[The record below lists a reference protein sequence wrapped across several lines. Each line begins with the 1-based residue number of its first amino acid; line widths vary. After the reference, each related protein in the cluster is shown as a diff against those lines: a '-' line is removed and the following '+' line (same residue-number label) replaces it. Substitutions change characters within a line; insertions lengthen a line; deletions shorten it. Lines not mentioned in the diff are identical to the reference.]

1 MTGMEKEEI
10 LAVLDLGYVEL
21 YREMLRRGGPGICV
35 DKDGMMLVAGVNLT
49 VRAAMRTDPTLPAR
63 EFLGRIETFFLER
76 KMDHHIV
83 TRAPQD
89 SDIDDL
95 LRDAGFE
102 PDYVESV
109 MCLQRKPEAA
119 QVPAHGSVKEVRD
132 ARGAKDFATAV
143 CAAFGEPGIADAV
156 ITGPRSVIAP
166 HIRAFVGYL
175 NGEPVATALA
185 MLHAGAAGVFW
196 VGTVDEA
203 RHHGFG
209 SALVRTAA
217 CAAFD
222 MGARFVWLGSTRMG
236 MPVYHEVG
244 FTELGVDYLE
254 YRFPESH
261 HG

>member
-1 MTGMEKEEI
+1 MDKEGM
-10 LAVLDLGYVEL
+10 LATVDLGYVEL

-83 TRAPQD
+83 TRTPHDA
-89 SDIDDL
+89 DIDDL

-119 QVPAHGSVKEVRD
+119 QVPTHGSVKEVRD

-156 ITGPRSVIAP
+156 ITGPQSVVAP
-166 HIRAFVGYL
+166 HIRAFVGSL
-175 NGEPVATALA
+175 SDEPVATALT

-196 VGTVDEA
+196 VGTVDGA

-217 CAAFD
+217 RAAFD
-222 MGARFVWLGSTRMG
+222 MGARFVWVGSTRMG
-236 MPVYHEVG
+236 MPVYHEAG
-244 FTELGVDYLE
+244 FTELGVDYQE
-254 YRFPESH
+254 YRFPESR